1 MADKKIGSPEDYPL
15 DVKYT
20 RAYAITRVL
29 VRLLVPLWGG
39 LTVRG
44 GENIPDRGPVI
55 LAPNHRAYVD
65 PPYLSMV
72 TKRQLRMMGKEE
84 LFKIPGIG
92 AYIRAMAAFPVK
104 RGSADR
110 AAIRQ
115 AIEEIKAGHVLGIF
129 PEGKR
134 SDPGTLSPAEKG
146 FALIAK
152 QTGAPII
159 PIALEGT
166 DHVHPKHA
174 KRLYRFHVTA
184 TVGKPMTASEI
195 LAANPDPTKDA
206 LTIISEVTMRAIAA
220 LMDSPV
226 TILSE
231 GEVAAAESLAKKVSP
246 AP

>member
-1 MADKKIGSPEDYPL
+1 MS
-15 DVKYT
+15 
-20 RAYAITRVL
+20 
-29 VRLLVPLWGG
+29 
-39 LTVRG
+39 
-44 GENIPDRGPVI
+44 
-55 LAPNHRAYVD
+55 
-65 PPYLSMV
+65 
-72 TKRQLRMMGKEE
+72 
-84 LFKIPGIG
+84 
-92 AYIRAMAAFPVK
+92 AFPVK

-166 DHVHPKHA
+166 DRVHPKHA
-174 KRLYRFHVTA
+174 KWLHRAHVTA
-184 TVGKPMTASEI
+184 TVGKPMTAAEI

-206 LTIISEVTMRAIAA
+206 LTIISEATMRAIAD
-220 LMDSPV
+220 LD
-226 TILSE
+226 
-231 GEVAAAESLAKKVSP
+231 G
-246 AP
+246 